1 LRSKVNSYI
10 LKELKSK
17 KALVFALLDS
27 ENISPDESALLA
39 AKITKAGADA
49 ILVGGSTAVDQLQL
63 EVVVKKVKNNVTI
76 PVILFPGNVT
86 GVCPSADAILFTS
99 LLNSS
104 DPYFIIG
111 AQALGSLIVKKYD
124 LETLPTGYIIA
135 GEGGAAGFV
144 GRIHPFP
151 KNKPELVALYALAAQ
166 YLGMKYI
173 YLEAGSGVSTA
184 IPAETIVMVRRLYG
198 GLLMVGGGIRD
209 QATAAITIKAGA
221 DILVVGNLIETQ
233 GFEATLR
240 RISQVAHQKRSEG

>member
-1 LRSKVNSYI
+1 LRSKVGSYI

-17 KALVFALLDS
+17 KALIFALLDS
-27 ENISPDESALLA
+27 ENISPYESALLA
-39 AKITKAGADA
+39 RKIANAGVDA
-49 ILVGGSTAVDQLQL
+49 ILVGGSTAVDQLNL
-63 EVVVKKVKNNVTI
+63 DAVVRYVKKTVTI

-86 GVCPSADAILFTS
+86 GVSPSADAILFAS

-111 AQALGSLIVKKYD
+111 AQALGSLIVKKYN

-151 KNKPELVALYALAAQ
+151 QNKPELVALYALAAQ
-166 YLGMKYI
+166 YLGMKYV
-173 YLEAGSGVSTA
+173 YLEAGSGASSA
-184 IPAETIVMVRRLYG
+184 IPAETIAKVRRLYK
-198 GLLMVGGGIRD
+198 GLLMIGGGIRD
-209 QATAAITIKAGA
+209 QRTATAAINAGA

-233 GFEATLR
+233 GFEDTLKQ
-240 RISQVAHQKRSEG
+240 ISLVAHRKRSRG